1 MAAEAVSGRPQV
13 RGAGPAEAASWV
25 GIAELRLLLELCSL
39 TRPLPASC
47 CPQWPVPGGRPHR
60 SRLESGQ
67 LNTSFSR
74 APSVAGVCA
83 RVRAREEGGSRVVW
97 PSVRLPRLSVPLPSA
112 CASANDDSVVTV

>member
-1 MAAEAVSGRPQV
+1 MAAEGVSGRPQV

-47 CPQWPVPGGRPHR
+47 CPQWPVPGGRPHC
-60 SRLESGQ
+60 SRLEPGQ
-67 LNTSFSR
+67 LDTGFSR
-74 APSVAGVCA
+74 APSVAG
-83 RVRAREEGGSRVVW
+83 AREEGGSRVVW
-97 PSVRLPRLSVPLPSA
+97 PSVRLSWLSVPLPSA